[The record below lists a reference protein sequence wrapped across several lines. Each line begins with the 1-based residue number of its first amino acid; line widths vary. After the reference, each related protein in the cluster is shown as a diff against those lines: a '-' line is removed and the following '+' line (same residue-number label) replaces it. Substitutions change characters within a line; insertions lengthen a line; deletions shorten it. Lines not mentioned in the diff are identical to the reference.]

1 MPHQSIFQAEA
12 MPLLNYITQGVKL
25 IDLEGDGR
33 LVDLAWAGRMK
44 ENAEPTMSPRWSN
57 KRIVDEGARLIRAL
71 LRSVGADQSD
81 DNHHAKRRKG
91 NGYSRCH

>member
-33 LVDLAWAGRMK
+33 LVELAWA
-44 ENAEPTMSPRWSN
+44 EQ
-57 KRIVDEGARLIRAL
+57 DEGKC
-71 LRSVGADQSD
+71 GADDEPEVEQ
-81 DNHHAKRRKG
+81 
-91 NGYSRCH
+91 